1 MSNTF
6 HTEIMND
13 LLKLAVESGAS
24 DVVVKSNK
32 PGYLRLSGRLRPV
45 EMDPILHEHADAW
58 ISEYVPAVYRSNWER
73 DGQCDFAYSAPDIG
87 RFRVNGFHQRGTV
100 SIVFRHIKNRPPTF
114 DELNIDAETLTKLAQ
129 AK

>member
-24 DVVVKSNK
+24 DVVVNSNK

-45 EMDPILHEHADAW
+45 EMDP
-58 ISEYVPAVYRSNWER
+58 V
-73 DGQCDFAYSAPDIG
+73 SA
-87 RFRVNGFHQRGTV
+87 
-100 SIVFRHIKNRPPTF
+100 
-114 DELNIDAETLTKLAQ
+114 
-129 AK
+129 